1 VEPVRAIAKTFLSA
15 WCARDFDRLEAC
27 LDPDVRFRA
36 LVGARPFGSTGA
48 HALVDT
54 LRKLFAALPFEVRR
68 ADVETT
74 GDGLRFSFLFLVPPD
89 GDEAVE
95 AHVVEQLLFADLAGD
110 RIASLELVASC
121 YSIPAVTARQKQPA
135 VLLPA

>member
-1 VEPVRAIAKTFLSA
+1 MGPVRATARTFLGA

-27 LDPDVRFRA
+27 LDPDVRVRA
-36 LVGARPFGSTGA
+36 LVGAGPFESTGA
-48 HALVDT
+48 HVLVAT

-68 ADVETT
+68 ADVEKA
-74 GDGLRFSFLFLVPPD
+74 GDGLRFSFLFLVRPD
-89 GDEAVE
+89 GDEAVT
-95 AHVVEQLLFADLAGD
+95 AHVVEQLVSADLAGD

-121 YSIPAVTARQKQPA
+121 YSISPAPVPQRQPA

>member
-1 VEPVRAIAKTFLSA
+1 MEPVRAIAKPFLDA

-27 LDPDVRFRA
+27 LDPGVRFRA
-36 LVGARPFGSTGA
+36 LVGARPHESIGA

-68 ADVETT
+68 ADVERA
-74 GDGLRFSFLFLVPPD
+74 GDGLRFSFLFLVRLPAD
-89 GDEAVE
+89 DAIEE
-95 AHVVEQLLFADLAGD
+95 HVLEQLVFADLAGD

-121 YSIPAVTARQKQPA
+121 YSIPSVTIPQRQPS